1 MKTSQFLKKR
11 GSLLLSTLLFT
22 TLIIPLSTV
31 GFVSLQGYTKDAHG
45 AMMRENIGLLSSA
58 IMTKGAM
65 EDSITNL
72 ISTWII
78 DKTVQ
83 VSAQKTIFWETDSS
97 LVSTKAW
104 DVQWT
109 SLPSIDSTSMK
120 DQYGNMPLIGYAS
133 SSQYSALQVATTI
146 DNQVYIKGNYVPDG
160 WENAAKWLIQNS
172 SGTSELVDGDY
183 GKHR

>member
-72 ISTWII
+72 IST
-78 DKTVQ
+78 
-83 VSAQKTIFWETDSS
+83 
-97 LVSTKAW
+97 
-104 DVQWT
+104 
-109 SLPSIDSTSMK
+109 
-120 DQYGNMPLIGYAS
+120 
-133 SSQYSALQVATTI
+133 
-146 DNQVYIKGNYVPDG
+146 
-160 WENAAKWLIQNS
+160 
-172 SGTSELVDGDY
+172 
-183 GKHR
+183 